1 MAFATLPPL
10 VFLMGPTAVGKTA
23 LAAKLVEKFPF
34 EIISV
39 DSVLVYRD
47 MDIGTAKPDA
57 ATLRQAPHRL
67 IDFLDPSDAYSAARF
82 RADALREIGDIHSK
96 GHIPLLVGGT
106 MLYFRVLQQGLA
118 DMPAA
123 DPQLRARLD
132 KERRLYGL
140 PTFHAQLTAIDP
152 VAAQRIHPNDPQRI
166 QRALEV
172 YHLTGQTPTELYAQS
187 QDQQFLFRVFKII
200 VSPAQRWLLHQRIEQ
215 RFYNMLEQ
223 GFVEEVK
230 SLFNRKDLDLD
241 KPAIRAVGYRQIW
254 EYLEGVTGYAEMT
267 TRGIAATRQLA
278 KRQLTWLR
286 SEKDALWL
294 DSYAKSSWNHLL
306 NYLYENTLLPK

>member
-1 MAFATLPPL
+1 
-10 VFLMGPTAVGKTA
+10 
-23 LAAKLVEKFPF
+23 
-34 EIISV
+34 
-39 DSVLVYRD
+39 
-47 MDIGTAKPDA
+47 
-57 ATLRQAPHRL
+57 
-67 IDFLDPSDAYSAARF
+67 
-82 RADALREIGDIHSK
+82 
-96 GHIPLLVGGT
+96 

-118 DMPAA
+118 ELPAA
-123 DPQLRARLD
+123 DPPLRARLD

-140 PTFHAQLTAIDP
+140 PTIHAQLADIDP

-172 YHLTGQTPTELYAQS
+172 YHLTGKTLTELYAQS
-187 QDQQFLFRVFKII
+187 QDQQVLFRAFKII
-200 VSPAQRWLLHQRIEQ
+200 LSPAQRGLLHQRIEQ

-223 GFVEEVK
+223 GFVDEVI
-230 SLFNRKDLDLD
+230 SLFNRKDLGLD
-241 KPAIRAVGYRQIW
+241 KPSIRAVGYRQIW

-294 DSYAKSSWNHLL
+294 DSCAKSSWNHLL
-306 NYLYENTLLPK
+306 NYLYENALLPK